1 MYTPIGLKIGAET
14 PEEIAVSVMAE
25 IIQVKHEKA
34 EGCGYSKELLEAL
47 CDEDGKKQK
56 KVLATIISRKGS
68 APRGVGTKM
77 LILEDGTLIDTI
89 GGGCAESD
97 VITKALLMMRE
108 EKLRFQICMV
118 DMTRE
123 AAEEEGMVC
132 GGRIEVMLER
142 V

>member
-1 MYTPIGLKIGAET
+1 M
-14 PEEIAVSVMAE
+14 
-25 IIQVKHEKA
+25 
-34 EGCGYSKELLEAL
+34 
-47 CDEDGKKQK
+47 
-56 KVLATIISRKGS
+56 
-68 APRGVGTKM
+68 GTKNA
-77 LILEDGTLIDTI
+77 DPGGWTLIDTI

-108 EKLRFQICMV
+108 EKVRFQICMV

>member
-1 MYTPIGLKIGAET
+1 MRT
-14 PEEIAVSVMAE
+14 
-25 IIQVKHEKA
+25 VK
-34 EGCGYSKELLEAL
+34 
-47 CDEDGKKQK
+47 
-56 KVLATIISRKGS
+56 SRKS
-68 APRGVGTKM
+68 TCNDHFQKRICTERRGNKM

-108 EKLRFQICMV
+108 EKVRFQICMV
-118 DMTRE
+118 DMARE